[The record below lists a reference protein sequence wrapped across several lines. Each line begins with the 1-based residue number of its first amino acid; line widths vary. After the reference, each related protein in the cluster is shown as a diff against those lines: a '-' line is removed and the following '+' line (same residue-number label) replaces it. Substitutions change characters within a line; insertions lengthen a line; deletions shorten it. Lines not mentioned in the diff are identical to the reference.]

1 MKFFVLLGDGMA
13 DDPVKELGN
22 QTPLQKAN
30 KPVMDHM
37 AKYAELG
44 LDKDSARSSESA
56 RKRHCEHVRARL

>member
-1 MKFFVLLGDGMA
+1 MA

-37 AKYAELG
+37 
-44 LDKDSARSSESA
+44 RSSVS
-56 RKRHCEHVRARL
+56 